1 MEIMMLPRGNGCE
14 RIIMKLFPEI
24 LFVIILLYMLPWKV
38 TVRSYVSIEGD
49 GRNIIYVTM
58 KVTSRHGSDGRNM
71 FNVAWR

>member
-1 MEIMMLPRGNGCE
+1 MRTHYYETFSLNT
-14 RIIMKLFPEI
+14 

-49 GRNIIYVTM
+49 GRNIYVTM
-58 KVTSRHGSDGRNM
+58 KVTSRHGGDGRNM